1 MISVYGCRHPTEAK
15 MKKIIATLA
24 GLTASLFTTAASAQ
38 LNNPIIASV
47 NCASGSI
54 QSTIESSTL
63 ARPLEIVVTGPCTEN
78 LDIERDQVTIRS
90 ATSGRQT
97 LNGNITVS
105 TADRVF
111 IDGFTVKRVPGPAT
125 HGIKAENGATLR
137 LENVVATGHRGT
149 TLVVSR
155 NSFVWANLVTLIG
168 TSISRETIAV
178 TDGGTLRFERSKAT
192 ASNPGNDAYVMG
204 LYRNGTV
211 RMQYNVRLEHTNN
224 PLSSNQYDGAA
235 IVALDGS
242 VVRIH
247 QDGPIN
253 TVTGNVVSSDS
264 STMDLRHSNITGNVL
279 IHRNSLIELR
289 NSTNLTGNVSSG
301 ARSLLDYKGATQTGN
316 ADCFNEGALRNV
328 PGTVT
333 PGVGCTVY

>member
-1 MISVYGCRHPTEAK
+1 
-15 MKKIIATLA
+15 MKKIISALA
-24 GLTASLFTTAASAQ
+24 GISACLCATTASAQ
-38 LNNPIIASV
+38 LNNPIIANV
-47 NCASGSI
+47 NCTTGGSI
-54 QSTIESSTL
+54 QNEIESASL
-63 ARPLEIVVTGPCTEN
+63 AQPLEIVVTGPCTEN
-78 LDIERDQVTIRS
+78 LDIERDQVTIKS

-111 IDGFTVKRVPGPAT
+111 ISGFNVRRVPGPAT

-137 LENVVATGHRGT
+137 LESIVATGHRGA
-149 TLVVSR
+149 TLMVQR
-155 NSFVWANLVTLIG
+155 NAFVWANLVTLIG
-168 TSISRETIAV
+168 TTISRETIAV
-178 TDGGTLRFERSKAT
+178 TDGGTLRLERSKAT

-224 PLSSNQYDGAA
+224 PLSSNEYDGAA

-247 QDGPIN
+247 QDGPVN
-253 TVTGNVVSSDS
+253 TVTGNLVSSDTS
-264 STMDLRHSNITGNVL
+264 SMDLRHSNITGNVL

-289 NSTNLTGNVSSG
+289 GSTNLIGNVRSG
-301 ARSLLDYKGATQTGN
+301 ARSLLDYKGATQTGT
-316 ADCFNEGALRNV
+316 ADCFNEGAVRNV

-333 PGVGCTVY
+333 PGINCTVY